1 VSDSLF
7 GLSETNVKAH
17 LLYAPINISNVDF
30 KSIDS
35 NAEVI
40 TQGVII
46 SPGIDMQAFE
56 NKLFNNTYTFPWK
69 KECQD
74 NQKLLYKSS
83 ACFVVAFVARLA
95 KEKAV
100 GLFLVAM
107 RDLLRIR
114 PMVRVMVIGDGSL
127 RHEFESLA
135 SKLGIRWAVKFIG
148 WQPRQLLP
156 LIYADVDVLV
166 NTGISSIVYYIAY
179 LYATKLD
186 WLNCYQ
192 RCLERNI

>member
-1 VSDSLF
+1 MSDSLF
-7 GLSETNVKAH
+7 GLSETNVKA
-17 LLYAPINISNVDF
+17 LLRHVPIDISNVDF
-30 KSIDS
+30 TSIGL
-35 NAEVI
+35 NGEVI

-56 NKLFNNTYTFPWK
+56 NNKFGNVYTFPWK
-69 KECQD
+69 EECG
-74 NQKLLYKSS
+74 NNHKSRYKSS

-100 GLFLVAM
+100 GLFLIAV

-114 PMVRVMVIGDGSL
+114 PMVRVMIVGDGNL
-127 RHEFESLA
+127 RREFESLA

-148 WQPRQLLP
+148 WQPRQILP

-166 NTGISSIVYYIAY
+166 NTGISCVLQCIYYSI
-179 LYATKLD
+179 D
-186 WLNCYQ
+186 H
-192 RCLERNI
+192 